1 MSLTAVWVPLWW
13 KAMGRCWLRKSVCC
27 SLVPCRDHL
36 RQKVL
41 ELQLSIASPTVS
53 ACQLRPSTTTVQ
65 LYWPWTHSGL
75 FASAFGKGKSNFVCS
90 FSAAPLSSQGLSQIC
105 FNLYPAPSHSQYGL
119 QMSLQSDC
127 SRIQNFDLFFFYNVV
142 GMMSSNR
149 PSKENV
155 EQHEELEFS
164 ISHRVLLYLRSPL
177 SQEDKISS
185 ENLSLVIFD

>member
-1 MSLTAVWVPLWW
+1 MSLTAVWVRLWW
-13 KAMGRCWLRKSVCC
+13 KAVGRCWLRKSVCC

-41 ELQLSIASPTVS
+41 ELQLSIASPS
-53 ACQLRPSTTTVQ
+53 VQ
-65 LYWPWTHSGL
+65 LVSSGPAPAQCSCTGPGPILASLLLHLGKANQTL
-75 FASAFGKGKSNFVCS
+75 FALSLQHRFPVRACLRSALTCIQ
-90 FSAAPLSSQGLSQIC
+90 LLH
-105 FNLYPAPSHSQYGL
+105 APSME
-119 QMSLQSDC
+119 MSLQSDC

-164 ISHRVLLYLRSPL
+164 ISHRVLLYLSSPL